1 MTAAAQA
8 EAAPRAVEG
17 TPEAAEDAPT
27 IKDASG
33 VSWRERLGGPFT
45 GPIVAIVG
53 AVLITIGGFLP
64 LWGTRLL
71 APQYPKGLAL
81 WFFGDRVEGPVGEV
95 NGLNH
100 YIGMQP
106 IDLTKVPEMALWPLA
121 IVGSVLLLV
130 VAVLWRGWISRLALL
145 TLWLVPVVVIVDI
158 QRWLITFGT
167 ELDSSAALR
176 LEPFV
181 PNAIGQSGVWNFTI
195 LTYPGPALVIIW
207 VVALLATLARRARQP
222 ERRLRMSS
230 AVIALVIAGVG
241 TALLVMSSPAEAS
254 SPSGNSAHEATG
266 PPPIAL
272 DLQALVDEA
281 PPGTTVVVPAGSYRV
296 HLVVDKPLTLL
307 ADGDV
312 RLDGS
317 GLGSVITITGDDVTV
332 RGFEVANTGGQ
343 VEVAS
348 AIKILEADNVTIE
361 DNHFEEFFH
370 GIASL
375 GATNVR
381 IVGNTLTGSG
391 LNATD
396 ADHLSSGI
404 ADNSTPIVVGADP
417 RSIAADAS
425 GAGPEG
431 QGDGIYLWNTQAITV
446 ADNTIRDVRD
456 GIYLSFVED
465 ALLDSNT
472 VDTSRYAVHSMFGG
486 PVTIFGNAAHENLAG
501 LVFMYTKNV
510 LAGRNVIR
518 DQRSGGTG
526 VGIVLKDVDGV
537 RIAENVIARNRIGL
551 KAEGT
556 IRAGDREAA
565 VLRNRFDSNDTAVAL
580 SPSADLGFGANTFEG
595 NMTDVHAEDRGVAR
609 RNDWTF
615 EGTGN
620 RWSSYAGYDLDA
632 DGVGDVPHTASGSL
646 QLILA
651 DVPALQLYR
660 GSPALHALDSAQEL
674 WEADRA
680 VIMSDNA
687 PRIDDHAPHVNDLDT
702 GAIQAASLGG
712 ESAGWYA
719 MGISMLLLVLV
730 GAALARSRRR
740 ADVA

>member
-1 MTAAAQA
+1 MTASIQA
-8 EAAPRAVEG
+8 ESTPGAAEG
-17 TPEAAEDAPT
+17 TLAAEDAPAVEET
-27 IKDASG
+27 SG
-33 VSWRERLGGPFT
+33 VSWRTRLGGPYT

-64 LWGTRLL
+64 VWGTRLL

-121 IVGSVLLLV
+121 IVGSVFLLV
-130 VAVLWRGWISRLALL
+130 VAVLWRGWISRIALL

-176 LEPFV
+176 LEPFI

-195 LTYPGPALVIIW
+195 LTYPGPALILIW

-222 ERRLRMSS
+222 ERRLRMGS

-241 TALLVMSSPAEAS
+241 TAVLIMSSSAEAA
-254 SPSGNSAHEATG
+254 SPSSVAGNEATG
-266 PPPIAL
+266 PPPVVL

-281 PPGTTVVVPAGSYRV
+281 PPGTTVVVPAGSYRT

-317 GLGSVITITGDDVTV
+317 GLGSVVTVTGDDVTV

-343 VEVAS
+343 VEMAA

-361 DNHFEEFFH
+361 DNHLEGFFH

-381 IVGNTLTGSG
+381 IVGNTISGSG

-396 ADHLSSGI
+396 ADHLVSGI
-404 ADNSTPIVVGADP
+404 ADTTTPVVVGADP
-417 RSIAADAS
+417 RSIAAEDA

-431 QGDGIYLWNTQAITV
+431 QGDGIYLWNTRAITI

-456 GIYLSFVED
+456 GIYLSFVEE
-465 ALLDSNT
+465 ALLDSNK

-486 PVTIFGNAAHENLAG
+486 PVTIFGNTAHENLSG
-501 LVFMYTKNV
+501 LVFMYTKDV

-526 VGIVLKDVDGV
+526 VGIMLKDVDGV

-556 IRAGDREAA
+556 IRTGDSEAA
-565 VLRNRFDSNDTAVAL
+565 ILRNRFDSNDTAVAL

-609 RNDWTF
+609 HNDWTF

-687 PRIDDHAPHVNDLDT
+687 PRIDDHAPHVNDLDP
-702 GAIQAASLGG
+702 GATQAASLSG

-719 MGISMLLLVLV
+719 MGISMVLLVLV

-740 ADVA
+740 SDVA

>member
-1 MTAAAQA
+1 
-8 EAAPRAVEG
+8 
-17 TPEAAEDAPT
+17 
-27 IKDASG
+27 
-33 VSWRERLGGPFT
+33 
-45 GPIVAIVG
+45 
-53 AVLITIGGFLP
+53 
-64 LWGTRLL
+64 
-71 APQYPKGLAL
+71 
-81 WFFGDRVEGPVGEV
+81 
-95 NGLNH
+95 
-100 YIGMQP
+100 
-106 IDLTKVPEMALWPLA
+106 
-121 IVGSVLLLV
+121 
-130 VAVLWRGWISRLALL
+130 
-145 TLWLVPVVVIVDI
+145 
-158 QRWLITFGT
+158 
-167 ELDSSAALR
+167 
-176 LEPFV
+176 
-181 PNAIGQSGVWNFTI
+181 
-195 LTYPGPALVIIW
+195 
-207 VVALLATLARRARQP
+207 
-222 ERRLRMSS
+222 
-230 AVIALVIAGVG
+230 VIAPLVRAGVG
-241 TALLVMSSPAEAS
+241 AALVTLLVLPGSVGAT
-254 SPSGNSAHEATG
+254 SPSPDGDRDAIG
-266 PPPIAL
+266 PPPVVL

-281 PPGTTVVVPAGSYRV
+281 PPGATVLVPAGSYRA
-296 HLVVDKPLTLL
+296 HLVLDKPVTLL

-332 RGFEVANTGGQ
+332 RGFEVGNTGGQ
-343 VEVAS
+343 VEMAA
-348 AIKILEADNVTIE
+348 AIKILETDNVTIE
-361 DNHFEEFFH
+361 DNQLHDFFH

-375 GATNVR
+375 GATDVR
-381 IVGNTLTGSG
+381 IAGNTLIGSG
-391 LNATD
+391 LNPAD
-396 ADHLSSGI
+396 ADHLSSGVG
-404 ADNSTPIVVGADP
+404 DTGTPVVVGTDP
-417 RSIAADAS
+417 RSIPADAS

-431 QGDGIYLWNTQAITV
+431 QGDGIYMWNTQAITV

-456 GIYLSFVED
+456 GMYLSFVEE
-465 ALLDSNT
+465 ALLDSNK

-486 PVTIFGNAAHENLAG
+486 PVTIFGNTAHRNLAG
-501 LVFMYTKNV
+501 LVFMYTKDV

-518 DQRSGGTG
+518 DHRSGGTG
-526 VGIVLKDVDGV
+526 VGIVLKDVAGV

-556 IRAGDREAA
+556 IRASDSEAA
-565 VLRNRFDSNDTAVAL
+565 ILRNRFDSNDTAVAL

-609 RNDWTF
+609 HNDWTF

-660 GSPALHALDSAQEL
+660 GSPALRALDSAQEL

-702 GAIQAASLGG
+702 GATQAASLSG

-719 MGISMLLLVLV
+719 MGISMVLLVLV
-730 GAALARSRRR
+730 GAALARPRRR

>member
-1 MTAAAQA
+1 MTASVQA
-8 EAAPRAVEG
+8 ELGPTASEG
-17 TPEAAEDAPT
+17 TPAAAESAPAVEET
-27 IKDASG
+27 SG
-33 VSWRERLGGPFT
+33 VSWRERLGGPYT
-45 GPIVAIVG
+45 GPIVAVLG
-53 AVLITIGGFLP
+53 SVLIAIGGFLP
-64 LWGTRLL
+64 VWGTQLQ
-71 APQYPKGLAL
+71 APQYPKGLSL
-81 WFFGDRVEGPVGEV
+81 WFFGDRVEGPVREV

-106 IDLTKVPEMALWPLA
+106 IDLTQVPEMALWPLA
-121 IVGSVLLLV
+121 VMGAVLMLV
-130 VAVLWRGWISRLALL
+130 VGVLWRGWISWLALL
-145 TLWLVPVVVIVDI
+145 ALWFVPVVVLVDI

-167 ELDSSAALR
+167 ELDTKAALR
-176 LEPFV
+176 LDPFV
-181 PNAIGQSGVWNFTI
+181 PNALGQSDVWNFTI
-195 LTYPGPALVIIW
+195 LTYPGPALIIIW
-207 VVALLATLARRARQP
+207 IVALLATLARRARQP

-230 AVIALVIAGVG
+230 AVIALVIAGLA
-241 TALLVMSSPAEAS
+241 TALLAMSSPAEAA
-254 SPSGNSAHEATG
+254 SPSDVSGHEATG
-266 PPPIAL
+266 PPPVAL

-296 HLVVDKPLTLL
+296 HLVIDKPLTLL

-312 RLDGS
+312 LLDGS

-361 DNHFEEFFH
+361 DNELRDFFH

-381 IVGNTLTGSG
+381 IAGNTMTGSG
-391 LNATD
+391 LNPVD
-396 ADHLSSGI
+396 ADHLSSGVG
-404 ADNSTPIVVGADP
+404 DTGTPVVVGTDP

-465 ALLDSNT
+465 GLLDSNT

-486 PVTIFGNAAHENLAG
+486 PVTIFGNTAHENLAG
-501 LVFMYTKNV
+501 LVFMYTKDV
-510 LAGRNVIR
+510 LAGRNVIQ

-556 IRAGDREAA
+556 IRAGDRDAA
-565 VLRNRFDSNDTAVAL
+565 ILRNRFDSNDTAVAL

-609 RNDWTF
+609 HNDWTF

-632 DGVGDVPHTASGSL
+632 DSVGDVPHTASGSL
-646 QLILA
+646 QLILS

-687 PRIDDHAPHVNDLDT
+687 PRIDDHAPHVSDLDP
-702 GAIQAASLGG
+702 GATQAASVSG

-719 MGISMLLLVLV
+719 MGISMALLALV

-740 ADVA
+740 ADTV

>member
-1 MTAAAQA
+1 MTAAIQA
-8 EAAPRAVEG
+8 EAASKATEG
-17 TPEAAEDAPT
+17 TPAAAEVTSAT
-27 IKDASG
+27 MAAG
-33 VSWRERLGGPFT
+33 GASWRERLGGPNT

-53 AVLITIGGFLP
+53 AALLAVGGFLP
-64 LWGTRLL
+64 VWGTRLL
-71 APQYPKGLAL
+71 APQYPKGLEL
-81 WFFGDRVEGPVGEV
+81 WFFGDRVEGPVREV

-106 IDLTKVPEMALWPLA
+106 IDLTLVPEMALWPLA
-121 IVGSVLLLV
+121 IVSSALLLV
-130 VAVLWRGWISRLALL
+130 IAALWRGWISRFALL
-145 TLWLVPVVVIVDI
+145 GLWLVPVVVLLDI
-158 QRWLITFGT
+158 QRWLIIFGT

-176 LEPFV
+176 LGGFIPTVVGPSE
-181 PNAIGQSGVWNFTI
+181 VWNFTI
-195 LTYPGPALVIIW
+195 LTFPGPALIIIW
-207 VVALLATLARRARQP
+207 VVAFLATLAHRARQP
-222 ERRLRMSS
+222 KRRVRLGS
-230 AVIALVIAGVG
+230 AAIALVIAGLSTVFL
-241 TALLVMSSPAEAS
+241 AVPAVAEGA
-254 SPSGNSAHEATG
+254 SPSIISGNEATG
-266 PPPIAL
+266 PPVVEL

-281 PPGTTVVVPAGSYRV
+281 PPGTTVVVPAGSYRT
-296 HLVVDKPLTLL
+296 HLVVDKPLTLR

-317 GLGSVITITGDDVTV
+317 GLGSVITITGNDVTV

-343 VEVAS
+343 VEVAA
-348 AIKILEADNVTIE
+348 AIKILEADNVTVE
-361 DNHFEEFFH
+361 DNRLLDFFH

-381 IVGNTLTGSG
+381 IAGNTITGSG
-391 LNATD
+391 LDPAD
-396 ADHLSSGI
+396 ADHLATGVGEN
-404 ADNSTPIVVGADP
+404 APVVVGTDP
-417 RSIAADAS
+417 RSISAAAS

-446 ADNTIRDVRD
+446 ADNIIRDVRD
-456 GIYLSFVED
+456 GIYLSFIED
-465 ALLDSNT
+465 GLLDSNR

-486 PVTIFGNAAHENLAG
+486 PVTVFGNAAHENLAG
-501 LVFMYTKNV
+501 LVFMYTKDV

-537 RIAENVIARNRIGL
+537 RIMENVIARNRIGL

-565 VLRNRFDSNDTAVAL
+565 ILRNRFDSNDTAVAL

-595 NMTDVHAEDRGVAR
+595 NMTDVQADDRGVAR

-620 RWSSYAGYDLDA
+620 HWSSYAGYDLDA
-632 DGVGDVPHTASGSL
+632 DGVGDVPHSASGSL
-646 QLILA
+646 QLILS

-660 GSPALHALDSAQEL
+660 GSPALRVLDSAQEL

-680 VIMSDNA
+680 VVMSDSA
-687 PRIDDHAPHVNDLDT
+687 PRLEDYAPSVRDLDPE
-702 GAIQAASLGG
+702 AVQAASVSGEAGSWYVLGV
-712 ESAGWYA
+712 SLA
-719 MGISMLLLVLV
+719 MMALL
-730 GAALARSRRR
+730 GTIMARLHRKGSRS
-740 ADVA
+740 